1 MSKGPR
7 DLAADPAT
15 KVIVLISKPPAADVA
30 ERILSAA
37 RKAGKPVVVNFLGAD
52 PSRISGGNVHGA
64 RTLEDAARAA
74 AAIARGEIPRQ
85 SYGEVAAPPA
95 ALPPLGAGQRYI
107 RGLFSGGTFCYEAV
121 LLLDERLND
130 VYSNTPVRREGEL
143 SDLWHSHHHTMID
156 LGDDVF
162 TRGRPHPMIDYRL
175 RNERIIK
182 EAEDPETAV
191 ILLDVVLGYG
201 SNADPARELLPALRR
216 AREIAVKQSRSLLF
230 VGHIC
235 GTQGDPQGLERQA
248 SALSQAG
255 MVLAESNAQAVR
267 LAASVVAAR
276 APPRV

>member
-1 MSKGPR
+1 
-7 DLAADPAT
+7 
-15 KVIVLISKPPAADVA
+15 
-30 ERILSAA
+30 
-37 RKAGKPVVVNFLGAD
+37 
-52 PSRISGGNVHGA
+52 
-64 RTLEDAARAA
+64 
-74 AAIARGEIPRQ
+74 
-85 SYGEVAAPPA
+85 VAAPPA
-95 ALPPLGAGQRYI
+95 GLRPLGAGQRYI

-121 LLLDERLND
+121 LLLDERLAD

-175 RNERIIK
+175 RNERIVK

-201 SNADPARELLPALRR
+201 SNADPARELVPALRR
-216 AREIAVKQSRSLLF
+216 AREIAAGQSRSLLF

-235 GTQGDPQGLERQA
+235 GTQCDPQGLERQA

-267 LAASVVAAR
+267 LAASIVAGH